1 MNIYERKGTYFRT
14 LGVTYSS
21 LFNADATTPIVT
33 GIDSAL
39 YLGLNELTISPN
51 WMIGA
56 AMKWEVFTGFERKHK
71 VHEAKIN
78 IEQLKIKLMTQ
89 KEKLQL
95 LLENNCKLFCF
106 ESKKRN
112 SIQQEKSGK

>member
-1 MNIYERKGTYFRT
+1 LANEYLLKKEKALFLT
-14 LGVTYSS
+14 LELWRS
-21 LFNADATTPIVT
+21 LTPVYLMQNATTPIVT

-78 IEQLKIKLMTQ
+78 IEQLQNKIDDTK
-89 KEKLQL
+89 K
-95 LLENNCKLFCF
+95 NYNCFWK
-106 ESKKRN
+106 
-112 SIQQEKSGK
+112 ITM

>member
-1 MNIYERKGTYFRT
+1 LE
-14 LGVTYSS
+14 VTYSS
-21 LFNADATTPIVT
+21 LFNANATTPIVT

-78 IEQLKIKLMTQ
+78 IEQLQ
-89 KEKLQL
+89 P
-95 LLENNCKLFCF
+95 N
-106 ESKKRN
+106 
-112 SIQQEKSGK
+112 

>member
-1 MNIYERKGTYFRT
+1 MRT
-14 LGVTYSS
+14 
-21 LFNADATTPIVT
+21 TTPIVT

-78 IEQLKIKLMTQ
+78 IEQLQNQIDDT

-95 LLENNCKLFCF
+95 LLK
-106 ESKKRN
+106 
-112 SIQQEKSGK
+112 ITM